1 MTARAARS
9 LRILYVGTLPPHQ
22 GGSAIT
28 GAQLLAGLA
37 TLGHEVEAI
46 SPTTEKGLRSGDRFA
61 EGSHPMEVARFAM
74 PYLRVSPDIPP
85 AEGYDRRERREIKR
99 LMTASI
105 ARRRPDAIM
114 IGRESF
120 APHVVDLARA
130 HGIPC
135 ALRFAGATTMGILN
149 GTYPVHL
156 AERLLECARGAQVAV
171 TPAEHMQRT
180 LARLGLARVRVIP
193 NPVDLERFRPL
204 RPLSQVRRMF
214 AIGDEE
220 LVIAHISNLKALKR
234 PLDFVEAAEIA
245 GREDER
251 LVFVVVGDGPYRAA
265 IEQACGEAGI
275 VGRFRFPGW
284 IDYDL
289 MPHVVNCADII
300 VLPSAGEAQARV
312 YLETQACERTLI
324 ASDIPA
330 AREVV
335 DDDRTGMLYRTGDV
349 SQLAAK
355 ILIAS
360 RDPDL
365 RAKLGGRARK
375 SVVSH
380 SLPRVAAL
388 YAQLLG
394 EIADDHSSI

>member
-1 MTARAARS
+1 
-9 LRILYVGTLPPHQ
+9 
-22 GGSAIT
+22 
-28 GAQLLAGLA
+28 
-37 TLGHEVEAI
+37 
-46 SPTTEKGLRSGDRFA
+46 
-61 EGSHPMEVARFAM
+61 
-74 PYLRVSPDIPP
+74 
-85 AEGYDRRERREIKR
+85 
-99 LMTASI
+99 
-105 ARRRPDAIM
+105 
-114 IGRESF
+114 
-120 APHVVDLARA
+120 
-130 HGIPC
+130 
-135 ALRFAGATTMGILN
+135 
-149 GTYPVHL
+149 
-156 AERLLECARGAQVAV
+156 
-171 TPAEHMQRT
+171 
-180 LARLGLARVRVIP
+180 
-193 NPVDLERFRPL
+193 
-204 RPLSQVRRMF
+204 
-214 AIGDEE
+214 
-220 LVIAHISNLKALKR
+220 
-234 PLDFVEAAEIA
+234 
-245 GREDER
+245 
-251 LVFVVVGDGPYRAA
+251 
-265 IEQACGEAGI
+265 
-275 VGRFRFPGW
+275 
-284 IDYDL
+284 
-289 MPHVVNCADII
+289 MPHVVNCADIV